1 MDASPGHLTTA
12 RTEAVVRGLSLTPVD
27 AASDDIGTTG
37 LVGNATTDITQCCDS
52 TIVTFRVMSLD
63 ALHPFAKAGLMARD
77 SLDANAAHV
86 ILDVR
91 PGGDVEFM
99 ARQCTGCATTFLST
113 AHVGFPALFRITRHG
128 NT

>member
-1 MDASPGHLTTA
+1 VDASPGHLTTA

-63 ALHPFAKAGLMARD
+63 A
-77 SLDANAAHV
+77 NAAHV